1 MGLAWGAGSGSG
13 APSWL
18 LRGPLLRE
26 PGLRPGC
33 CGSRASGQL
42 LMLSQLVLLP
52 PSFRLSV
59 SWLTAGGGQYCVIWA
74 VLFNLLVP
82 QRGCGESEAMLG
94 MYGA

>member
-1 MGLAWGAGSGSG
+1 MLRVPRLRA
-13 APSWL
+13 APHAFA
-18 LRGPLLRE
+18 
-26 PGLRPGC
+26 
-33 CGSRASGQL
+33 AS
-42 LMLSQLVLLP
+42 VAA

-82 QRGCGESEAMLG
+82 QRGFGESEAMLG